1 MTTIVKSH
9 YIVTP
14 YYDEIIK
21 DTTVP
26 LWYLNQKYHHTPYQF
41 FVLKTRLRPYVPSE
55 YYIGLGHER
64 YFGQMQYTILFS
76 SNGSI
81 VPLTQ
86 LEADK
91 YQQHVNNIIQHY
103 PTYCTL
109 IYYKQ
114 PLYSSTYNTTI
125 PTVWVTSVLPYVYQ
139 MVPGNTIFV
148 DGQILIDLEPKN
160 DIKDGYSIEEE
171 MKDNFMDSKDSN
183 DIYDIIYTEIQN
195 KFIDRLYELYKKGTV
210 VANAERDADI
220 IEKWRLVPLL
230 NNGYDTQ
237 LYTTTWID
245 QRVTDNITE
254 FLMNRLHNLPVIPTQ
269 SINNKKSI
277 NVDSYEKLTKILN

>member
-21 DTTVP
+21 DTTFP

-76 SNGSI
+76 SNGAI

-125 PTVWVTSVLPYVYQ
+125 PTVWVTSVLPYVYP

-148 DGQILIDLEPKN
+148 DGQILIDLEPKSDAKGGYN
-160 DIKDGYSIEEE
+160 IKEE
-171 MKDNFMDSKDSN
+171 MISNFKDSNNN
-183 DIYDIIYTEIQN
+183 DIYDIIYTQIQN
-195 KFIDRLYELYKKGTV
+195 KFVDRLYELYKKGTV
-210 VANAERDADI
+210 VASAERDADV

-230 NNGYDTQ
+230 NTNNDTQ

-245 QRVTDNITE
+245 QRVTGNITE
-254 FLMNRLHNLPVIPTQ
+254 FLMDRLHNYPVLLPNQPI
-269 SINNKKSI
+269 KKHI
-277 NVDSYEKLTKILN
+277 NVDSYGKLTKILN